1 LTHAV
6 APPCLDCGTCCFS
19 QLARYARVE
28 GSDHSR
34 LADRADELTVFIGN
48 RCYMKMLDG
57 HCAALVIDVLS
68 RRFVCGAY
76 ESRPA
81 VCRELERGS
90 PACQAEIL
98 DKGTRPAE
106 LLLSLTPRRMP

>member
-1 LTHAV
+1 MTQAD
-6 APPCLDCGTCCFS
+6 APPCLSCGTCCFS
-19 QLARYARVE
+19 GLARYARVE

-48 RCYMKMLDG
+48 RCYMKMQDG
-57 HCAALVIDVLS
+57 HCAALVIDVES
-68 RRFVCGAY
+68 RRFVCSVY

-90 PACQAEIL
+90 PACQGEIFG
-98 DKGTRPAE
+98 KGTRPAE
-106 LLLSLTPRRMP
+106 LLLSLTPRHSP